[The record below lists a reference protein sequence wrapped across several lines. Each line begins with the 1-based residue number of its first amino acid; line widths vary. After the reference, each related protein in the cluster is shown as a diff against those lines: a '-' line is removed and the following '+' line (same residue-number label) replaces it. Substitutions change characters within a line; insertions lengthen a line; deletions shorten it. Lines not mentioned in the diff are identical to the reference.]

1 MVCYVRACVRTY
13 VRACARKCQA
23 SLQFEVTLGQA
34 RLWER
39 PLHNPWDKPAARTG
53 PLLGPAIGN
62 ASRQVRFFGGEHA
75 FQDLLDRPALWDM
88 PFNMLGT
95 GPPLGHALQSP
106 WDKPAIGI
114 RTYVGTYVRT
124 YVCPSEFSGQALSWD
139 LPFNINGTNPHV
151 RHALHNP

>member
-53 PLLGPAIGN
+53 PLLGLAIGN
-62 ASRQVRFFGGEHA
+62 ASRQVRFFWGGA
-75 FQDLLDRPALWDM
+75 CLSRFFGQARS
-88 PFNMLGT
+88 
-95 GPPLGHALQSP
+95 LGHALQHARDRPASGTCLAKSLGQTRY
-106 WDKPAIGI
+106 WD
-114 RTYVGTYVRT
+114 TYVGTYVRT
-124 YVCPSEFSGQALSWD
+124 YVRM
-139 LPFNINGTNPHV
+139 PFRILGTSPLLGPTLQH
-151 RHALHNP
+151 P